1 MLQCDTRVGDYE
13 ILDLLQTSRREVVYR
28 VRNVAANRLETLKVL
43 PASLESDVETTE
55 RFFREIKVLAR
66 LAHPNIV
73 TFYHATRLGH
83 QMVMTTELLEGVPLA
98 DKLED
103 GRLPLRKAV
112 DIIEQVLSAL
122 GHAHSQGVV
131 HREVTPDNIWLLHNG
146 SIKLG
151 GFGLAKGTQDLTL
164 TQEGTSLGSV
174 AYMSPEQVKG
184 VANIDFRTDI
194 YAAGCVLYEML
205 TGKKP
210 FSAKSDF
217 DVMLAHVQRDPVP
230 AYMINSEIP
239 GGIQQALHKAM
250 AKDPAERFS
259 AALSFA
265 SALEQAMSKRFE
277 HPPHES
283 AGPHGHDMSQEPV
296 PFPRVVQTAVAQ
308 PGNDYVTWLLGAA
321 LAVTVGW
328 LFWMFT
334 A

>member
-1 MLQCDTRVGDYE
+1 MLQCETRVGDYE
-13 ILDLLQTSRREVVYR
+13 ILDILQTSRREVVYR
-28 VRNVAANRLETLKVL
+28 VRNVAANRLEALKVL
-43 PASLESDVETTE
+43 PASLERDVETTE

-66 LAHPNIV
+66 LTHPNIV
-73 TFYHATRLGH
+73 TFYHATRLGD
-83 QMVMTTELLEGVPLA
+83 QTVMTTELLEGVPLA
-98 DKLED
+98 DKLEE

-112 DIIEQVLSAL
+112 DIIEQVLAAL
-122 GHAHSQGVV
+122 GHAHSHGVV
-131 HREVTPDNIWLLHNG
+131 HREVTPENIWLLNNG
-146 SIKLG
+146 SVKLG

-184 VANIDFRTDI
+184 VAQIDFRTDL
-194 YAAGCVLYEML
+194 YAVGCVLYEIL
-205 TGKKP
+205 TGRKP
-210 FSAKSDF
+210 FTAKSDF

-259 AALSFA
+259 AALSFS

-277 HPPHES
+277 HP
-283 AGPHGHDMSQEPV
+283 SQEQAHVHHTEMPREPV
-296 PFPRVVQTAVAQ
+296 PFPRAAQMAVVQTG
-308 PGNDYVTWLLGAA
+308 PDYVTWLLGAA